1 MNDSRRDR
9 TFSAP
14 LGADAKH
21 PPARLGD
28 EGWPAFV
35 RRRGA
40 ARIDAGRSRLP
51 FRSAWTIQFSSRYR
65 IAFAAS
71 RGEVRRC
78 A

>member
-9 TFSAP
+9 TLSAP
-14 LGADAKH
+14 LGAGAKH

-40 ARIDAGRSRLP
+40 ARIDAGRNRLP
-51 FRSAWTIQFSSRYR
+51 VLLLARHDEQSVHFDAGW
-65 IAFAAS
+65 
-71 RGEVRRC
+71 VP
-78 A
+78 